1 MDDLIHPDVWF
12 VADRVIQWLVLP
24 LLVGWWHLIKRM
36 DGADREILRIVTML
50 EERANRRL
58 EDRDEQ
64 ERAIAALTRAI
75 EKLEA
80 KIDKLTVQG
89 AQ

>member
-1 MDDLIHPDVWF
+1 MDDLIHPDVWA

-24 LLVGWWHLIKRM
+24 LLIGWWHLIKRM

-50 EERANRRL
+50 EERAQRRT

-64 ERAIAALTRAI
+64 ERAVSRLTAAI

-80 KIDKLTVQG
+80 KLDLVFQG
-89 AQ
+89 RS